1 MAAHTYG
8 TELANTDVTVYS
20 LMKLLGRELMVT

>member
-1 MAAHTYG
+1 MGCAHYG

-20 LMKLLGRELMVT
+20 LMKRLGRESMVT